1 MRSVEIGYNEW
12 KICTSKQNYKN
23 EYTTVFKKKRLYD
36 RIKHKVK
43 IKYILPKRARI
54 ITVKTDYII
63 GWSSMEYHVATG
75 IVFE

>member
-1 MRSVEIGYNEW
+1 MSGKYVHQS
-12 KICTSKQNYKN
+12 KITKMNIQQYL
-23 EYTTVFKKKRLYD
+23 KKRLYD

-63 GWSSMEYHVATG
+63 G
-75 IVFE
+75 